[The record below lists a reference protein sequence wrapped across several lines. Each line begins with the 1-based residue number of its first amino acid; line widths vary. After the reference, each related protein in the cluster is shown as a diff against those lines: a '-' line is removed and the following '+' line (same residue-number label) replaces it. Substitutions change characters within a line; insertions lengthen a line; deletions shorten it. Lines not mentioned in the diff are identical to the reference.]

1 MIGLREFEKL
11 LRLIEE
17 LRIESESGA
26 VILVE
31 GRKDT
36 IALRKLG
43 VRGEIIETSTTS
55 NHSIFDAVGERKVV
69 IFTDWDNKGKK
80 LKTRLSELFRN
91 ADTGIWDGVSAITG
105 RYIHS
110 VEELPDFIESL
121 YIHHRKR
128 M

>member
-1 MIGLREFEKL
+1 MIGLKDFEKL

-17 LRIESESGA
+17 LRIESERGA

-36 IALRKLG
+36 FALRKLG
-43 VRGEIIETSTTS
+43 VKGEIIETSTAS
-55 NHSIFDAVGERKVV
+55 NHSIVDAVGERKVV
-69 IFTDWDNKGKK
+69 IFTDWDSKGRK
-80 LKTRLSELFRN
+80 LKTRLSELFRDAN
-91 ADTGIWDGVSAITG
+91 TGIWKGVSAITG

-110 VEELPDFIESL
+110 VEELPGLIESL
-121 YIHHRKR
+121 YIYHRKR

>member
-1 MIGLREFEKL
+1 MLGLREFEKL
-11 LRLIEE
+11 LRLIDE
-17 LRIESESGA
+17 LRIESERGA

-31 GRKDT
+31 GRNDT
-36 IALRKLG
+36 LALRKLG
-43 VRGEIIETSTTS
+43 VEGEIIEASKAS
-55 NHSIFDAVGERKVV
+55 NHSIVDAVGERKVV
-69 IFTDWDNKGKK
+69 IFTDWDRRGRR
-80 LKTRLSELFRN
+80 LKVRFSELFRN
-91 ADTGIWDGVSAITG
+91 ANTAIWDEVSAITG